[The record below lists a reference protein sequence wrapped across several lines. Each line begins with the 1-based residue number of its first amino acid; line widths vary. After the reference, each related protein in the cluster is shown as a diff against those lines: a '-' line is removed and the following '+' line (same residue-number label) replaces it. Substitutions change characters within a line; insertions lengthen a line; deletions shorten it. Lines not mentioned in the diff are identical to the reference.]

1 MKKSVSWKDP
11 LFCILSVPPRE
22 VKFRVEYSPSNK
34 SICQYCNN
42 NIVINEVRLVK
53 MIKTPKFFHM
63 DHFSPSSDLQA
74 WQLDGFEKLKKI
86 DQRILSAKLKQ
97 NYNA

>member
-1 MKKSVSWKDP
+1 
-11 LFCILSVPPRE
+11 
-22 VKFRVEYSPSNK
+22 
-34 SICQYCNN
+34 
-42 NIVINEVRLVK
+42 
-53 MIKTPKFFHM
+53 M